1 FIIYIKIFYFRKDD
15 YMKNIKSKLPIQL
28 FEKKHFDIVV
38 AGRTMAT
45 IEVLCFD
52 ENKYAA
58 QAKII
63 KTNKEVSTALYNAP
77 YSETVDGALQKIVK
91 LIEEEIKDDE
101 WVQKTIVN
109 TK

>member
-1 FIIYIKIFYFRKDD
+1 
-15 YMKNIKSKLPIQL
+15 
-28 FEKKHFDIVV
+28 
-38 AGRTMAT
+38 MAT

-77 YSETVDGALQKIVK
+77 YSETVDGALQK
-91 LIEEEIKDDE
+91 L
-101 WVQKTIVN
+101 
-109 TK
+109 